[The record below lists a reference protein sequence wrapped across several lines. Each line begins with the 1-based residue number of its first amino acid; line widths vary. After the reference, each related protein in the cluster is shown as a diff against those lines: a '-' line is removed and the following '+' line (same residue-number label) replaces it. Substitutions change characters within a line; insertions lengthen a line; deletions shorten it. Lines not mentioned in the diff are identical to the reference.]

1 MNNTTRYDNLFK
13 RLKTNTSQREAIDT
27 QLSNE
32 KDKLN
37 KMKED
42 CRSIQRA
49 FSANGLQSIRGKVP
63 VTDADVKW
71 HGKSWRKWETIL
83 KTYETLYIPK
93 LIQSVYKMQCDLDRL
108 SRQRQSISEQ
118 MDSIRHYNRY
128 GKAMFK

>member
-13 RLKTNTSQREAIDT
+13 RLKTNTSQREAIGT

-63 VTDADVKW
+63 ATDADVKW

-118 MDSIRHYNRY
+118 MDSIRYYNRSRI
-128 GKAMFK
+128 GTV

>member
-63 VTDADVKW
+63 ATDADVKW